1 MSLTISLLR
10 PDDLLVL
17 DVEAVN
23 LNLDTSNPKHPML
36 VVTDGT
42 QPAYLVINF
51 QPQCIADQAF
61 FETDPKIPKNP
72 PQATPP
78 PGTATPTATPLPTG
92 ESALL
97 TPGDVGAR
105 IADSSRLVFQLPAN
119 RTKIPFQMEALLNW
133 AGLELVVSAV
143 AAVPDNNT
151 YYPGLAVTAPAP
163 LETALELPYRLIL
176 SPTPNVGW
184 EHSKTPVIHSGRSE
198 LWHTRIARLVSS
210 PGNPSKTVL
219 REPSEKNPI
228 PLRAIWS
235 PDFVDHQQ
243 LPSHALDTVPFLSS
257 MSPRDRAQI
266 VILTSGFNGYYTGD
280 PTTGAQQNFIPRPIH
295 ASRLFLSAM
304 GAWLKSRGDWWPL
317 PYYYEGA
324 LTQVAAMP
332 ATPSLIHTPVA
343 PIEVQ
348 PKQARKTLAR
358 TAKIS
363 APAAPGV
370 SPVVSKAIVSNPT
383 VRIRTPVIPRGP
395 IQALDLTEWVHLMSE
410 GRDEYVRIVYEGYLY
425 PFGHRAS
432 LIKVSERKVTGGDVA
447 PGGSPVAYLYQRIY
461 IVVREQDKTYSPTS
475 YQYAGREMPF
485 MPLVHLNTRIT
496 PDLDFPHY
504 LPGSTA
510 SFWITVGGANSPFPF
525 HFVAQDIGGSQC
537 DFHCGLIFVGDSETN
552 LGAVPSAY
560 AGNDAW
566 RKCVVRGY
574 DVTYADPTAGDTTIK
589 TTALYFNTEFVSPE
603 NQTNVQ
609 TAPSAPYINAPF
621 VPWIQYAGV
630 RIPSLEELL
639 GISPATTVEFYASYL
654 QNGLD
659 PYAGVFVD
667 FVGGPIGVEFAANK
681 SGGFACPNLLLTA
694 LSARKGLISG
704 TPKDAAAGFMNPA
717 EFFSDV
723 KAELFGTIP
732 LGNLIPVNSSGLAD
746 ANQNAPLIR
755 TQLLPDRKSPQQ
767 AITRIQW
774 QPQLQ
779 NYTVGPVTI
788 SFNADGTDSSEL
800 VLNVKIIRN
809 FDGSSPTCTASGK
822 LTNFQ
827 IELLGVIG
835 VVFDA
840 IDFSSE
846 NGSKT
851 NVTAHLANQNPIQFE
866 GPLSFVQKLAD
877 ILPPG
882 LFGGVGPAIDLGP
895 TSLTVSY
902 TLGLPPIGIGVFS
915 LENIAIMAGLELPYL
930 DGKPG
935 IEFGF
940 ASRAAPFL
948 LTIECLG
955 GGGFVHVLLTA
966 DGIQMVEGALEFG
979 GEFSLDLGV
988 ASGGVH
994 IMAGI
999 YFQLAGTSTTLTGFV
1014 DIGGEVSVLAIIS
1027 VSIDLNLS
1035 LSWIST
1041 PQGNKIQG
1049 RATLSISVSVMFFSI
1064 SVSVSVERSFGSGS
1078 GDPKVSQLID
1088 AEDWHAYA
1096 LAFA

>member
-17 DVEAVN
+17 NIEAVN

-51 QPQCIADQAF
+51 QPQCIAEKAF

-92 ESALL
+92 PLALL

-143 AAVPDNNT
+143 AAVPDDNT

-184 EHSKTPVIHSGRSE
+184 EHSKTPVIHSGRAE
-198 LWHTRIARLVSS
+198 LWHTRIARLVPSS
-210 PGNPSKTVL
+210 GNPSKMVL

-280 PTTGAQQNFIPRPIH
+280 PTPGAQQNFIPVPIH

-304 GAWLKSRGDWWPL
+304 GAWLKSRGDWLPL
-317 PYYYEGA
+317 PYYYEGT
-324 LTQVAAMP
+324 LTKLA
-332 ATPSLIHTPVA
+332 ATPALIHTPVA
-343 PIEVQ
+343 PIEAA
-348 PKQARKTLAR
+348 PKQAPKALAR
-358 TAKIS
+358 TAMIS
-363 APAAPGV
+363 VPAASGV
-370 SPVVSKAIVSNPT
+370 SPVVSKTIVSNPIAP
-383 VRIRTPVIPRGP
+383 VRTPVIPRGP

-447 PGGSPVAYLYQRIY
+447 PGGSPVAYLYQRMY
-461 IVVREQDKTYSPTS
+461 IVVREQDKTYSATS

-485 MPLVHLNTRIT
+485 MPLVHLNTRVT
-496 PDLDFPHY
+496 PDIDYPHY
-504 LPGSTA
+504 IPGSTA

-525 HFVAQDIGGSQC
+525 HLVAQDIGGGQC
-537 DFHCGLIFVGDSETN
+537 DFHCALIFVGDSETK
-552 LGAVPSAY
+552 LGAVPTSY

-603 NQTNVQ
+603 TQTNVQ

-621 VPWIQYAGV
+621 VPCVQYAGV
-630 RIPSLEELL
+630 RVPSLEELL
-639 GISPATTVEFYASYL
+639 GISPATTVEFYQPYL

-667 FVGGPIGVEFAANK
+667 FVGGPIGVVFAANK

-704 TPKDAAAGFMNPA
+704 TPQDAAAGFMNPA

-723 KAELFGTIP
+723 NAQLFGTIP
-732 LGNLIPVNSSGLAD
+732 LGSLIPVNSSGLANAD
-746 ANQNAPLIR
+746 QNTPVIR
-755 TQLLPDRKSPQQ
+755 TQLLPDRKTPQQ

-774 QPQLQ
+774 QPQLK

-788 SFNADGTDSSEL
+788 AFNVDGTGPSEF
-800 VLNVKIIRN
+800 VLNVKIVRSFN
-809 FDGSSPTCTASGK
+809 GSSPTCTVSGK

-827 IELLGVIG
+827 VTLLGVIG
-835 VVFDA
+835 VIFDA

-851 NVTAHLANQNPIQFE
+851 NVTAHLADQSPIQFE
-866 GPLSFVQKLAD
+866 GPLSFVQQLAEA
-877 ILPPG
+877 LPPG

-895 TSLTVSY
+895 TSLKVSY
-902 TLGLPPIGIGVFS
+902 TLGLPPLSIGVFS
-915 LENIAIMAGLELPYL
+915 LEGIAIMAGLELPYL

-955 GGGFVHVLLTA
+955 GGGFIHVLLTA
-966 DGIQMVEGALEFG
+966 DGIQMVEGSLEFG
-979 GEFSLDLGV
+979 GEFSIDLGV

-1014 DIGGEVSVLAIIS
+1014 DIGGEVSVLGIIS

-1035 LSWIST
+1035 LSWIHTS
-1041 PQGNKIQG
+1041 QGNKIQG
-1049 RATLSISVSVMFFSI
+1049 RATLTISVSVLFFSI

-1078 GDPKVSQLID
+1078 GDPKVGQLID